1 MPHSTPRLVSTRGSS
16 QCEDF
21 TSLKVQG
28 LCPEN
33 GGLYVPS
40 HFPHVGLPVLESW
53 RGYSFPV
60 LAQAVLSLYLPE
72 TTISTDDLKRLL
84 EKSFSTFEDERVTP
98 IVTIDANFHLLELYR
113 GPTLS
118 FKDIALQ
125 FLGNFL
131 EYLVQKQTVD
141 KPVVVL
147 GATSGDTGSAAIAG
161 LEGKTG
167 IKVVILYPE
176 GRVSLVQELQMI
188 TGNSANVTCLA
199 CPGSFDECQT
209 LVKEA
214 FADKDV
220 QARFQL
226 LGINSINIVRI
237 LVQTVYYF
245 YSYLRLAK
253 KIGDSIDYS
262 VPTGNFGDILA
273 GYYAKRMGLP
283 LGQLVIAANCN
294 DILPRFL
301 NTGTYSLNNVVPT
314 ISPSMDIQISSNFER
329 YLYELSGRN
338 SEQVATWMHQLN
350 TEGSFS
356 VSSTELAQARR
367 DFSGYVATRDGC
379 LETIAQIARRSEG
392 TMVLD
397 PHSAIGV
404 SAAIQ
409 ARNHDIPIVSLATA
423 HPAKFPDAVSKA
435 LDTVGIKNSPWLS
448 HPSITALVGRE
459 KNVGKLSMFTLE
471 ALLKYL

>member
-1 MPHSTPRLVSTRGSS
+1 
-16 QCEDF
+16 
-21 TSLKVQG
+21 
-28 LCPEN
+28 
-33 GGLYVPS
+33 
-40 HFPHVGLPVLESW
+40 LESW

-72 TTISTDDLKRLL
+72 TTISPGDLKRLI
-84 EKSFSTFEDERVTP
+84 EKSFSTFEDECVTP

-131 EYLVQKQTVD
+131 EHLVQSHPAD

-161 LEGKTG
+161 LKGKTN
-167 IKVVILYPE
+167 IKMVILYPE
-176 GRVSLVQELQMI
+176 GKISPAQEMQMI

-199 CPGSFDECQT
+199 CPGSFDDCQT
-209 LVKEA
+209 LVKQA
-214 FADKDV
+214 FADKEV
-220 QARFQL
+220 QSQFQL

-253 KIGDSIDYS
+253 KIGDPVDYS

-301 NTGTYSLNNVVPT
+301 ATGTYSLNNVVPT

-338 SEQVATWMHQLN
+338 SDQVATWMHCLN
-350 TEGSFS
+350 TKGSFS
-356 VSSTELAQARR
+356 VSSAELTQARR
-367 DFSGYVATRDGC
+367 DFSGYVITQDGC
-379 LETIAQIARRSEG
+379 LDTISQIAQRSKG
-392 TMVLD
+392 MIVLD

-404 SAAIQ
+404 SAASQ
-409 ARNHDIPIVSLATA
+409 ARNHNVPIISLATA

-435 LDTVGIKNSPWLS
+435 LDGAGIKNSPWLS
-448 HPSITALVGRE
+448 HPSLTALVGKD
-459 KNVGKLSMFTLE
+459 KNVGKLNAFKLK